1 MVNVVAIDGPVG
13 VGKSTV
19 ARRVAGELGFRHLD
33 TGAMYRAVA
42 WRALQLSPLD
52 RNTDTIAGIARSMR
66 LDLAD
71 DGRVLADG
79 VDITADIRSEEVS
92 RNVHLAA
99 DNRAVRA
106 AMVDEQ
112 RRLGGER
119 PSVLEGR
126 DITTIVFPNAR
137 WKFYLDAAPE
147 VRVQRRAVQLRAMGT
162 PVAHDEIFRNLVDR
176 DTRDRN
182 REGGALTIAG
192 DATLVDTT
200 GLDED
205 TVVRLICALVRGG
218 ERFA

>member
-42 WRALQLSPLD
+42 WRALQASPLD
-52 RNTDTIAGIARSMR
+52 RSADSVVRIAQSMR
-66 LDLAD
+66 IDLED

-79 VDITADIRSEEVS
+79 RDISADIRSEDVS

-99 DNRAVRA
+99 DNHAVRE
-106 AMVDEQ
+106 AMVEQQ
-112 RRLGGER
+112 RRLGRER

-126 DITTIVFPNAR
+126 DITTIVFPDAR

-147 VRVQRRAVQLRAMGT
+147 VRVQRRAAQLRAMGT
-162 PVAHDEIFRNLVDR
+162 PVAHEEIFRNLMER
-176 DTRDRN
+176 DSRDRG
-182 REGGALTIAG
+182 RGWGALTIAG

-218 ERFA
+218 DRFA

>member
-19 ARRVAGELGFRHLD
+19 ARRVAIELGFRHLD

-52 RNTDTIAGIARSMR
+52 RSADAIERIARGVPI
-66 LDLAD
+66 DLAD
-71 DGRVLADG
+71 DGRVLSDG
-79 VDITADIRSEEVS
+79 RDITADIRTEEVS

-99 DNRAVRA
+99 DNHAVREA
-106 AMVDEQ
+106 LVDQQ
-112 RRLGGER
+112 RRLGRER

-126 DITTIVFPNAR
+126 DITTIVFPDAR
-137 WKFYLDAAPE
+137 WKFYLDASPE
-147 VRVQRRAVQLRAMGT
+147 VRVQRRAAQLRAMGT
-162 PVAHDEIFRNLVDR
+162 PVAHDEIFRNLLDR
-176 DTRDRN
+176 DSRDRG
-182 REGGALTIAG
+182 REWGALTIAS

-218 ERFA
+218 DRFS